1 VSMQGRLRFSGCAL
15 AALVLAAACGD
26 GGSAPKQQAPP
37 ANAKRVDAATAGSVT
52 GRVSYEGPAMQNTPV
67 KLESDPACA
76 SQHPGGM
83 TVDTFQ
89 VTNGG
94 LDNVFVY
101 VKTGLDGYYFETP
114 TTPAVL
120 DQKGCRY
127 TPHVFGVRTGQP
139 LEIVNSDQTMHNV
152 HAMGSVNQ
160 EFNFGQ
166 SFQGIKNTKTFTAP
180 EIMVPFKCNV
190 HGWMAAYG
198 GVVSHPYFAVTAG
211 GGAFELKGLPPGTYT
226 IEAWHEKL
234 GTRTETVSVAEK
246 DSKPVS
252 FTFKATLP

>member
-1 VSMQGRLRFSGCAL
+1 MSMQGRWRLASCAL
-15 AALVLAAACGD
+15 AALVFAAGC
-26 GGSAPKQQAPP
+26 GGSGAPPAQQAPP
-37 ANAKRVDAATAGSVT
+37 ANAKRGDAATAGSVT
-52 GRVSYEGPAMQNTPV
+52 GRVSYEGPAIENPAV

-83 TVDTFQ
+83 TVDAFQ
-89 VTNGG
+89 VANGG

-101 VKTGLDGYYFETP
+101 VKTGLDGYYFEAP
-114 TTPAVL
+114 TTPVVL

-152 HAMGSVNQ
+152 HAMGRVNQ

-166 SFQGIKNTKTFTAP
+166 PFQGIKNTKTFTAP

-190 HGWMAAYG
+190 HGWMTAYAG
-198 GVVSHPYFAVTAG
+198 IVSHPYFAVTAG
-211 GGAFELKGLPPGTYT
+211 GGAFKIEGLPPGTYT

-234 GTRTETVSVAEK
+234 GTRTETVTVAEK
-246 DSKPVS
+246 ESKPVS
-252 FTFKATLP
+252 FAFKATLP